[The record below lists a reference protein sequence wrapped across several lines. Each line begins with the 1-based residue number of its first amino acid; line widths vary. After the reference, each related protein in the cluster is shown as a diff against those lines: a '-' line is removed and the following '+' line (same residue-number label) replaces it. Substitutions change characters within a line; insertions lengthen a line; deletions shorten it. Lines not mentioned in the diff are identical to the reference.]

1 MISKMMEIYSI
12 SLPIYKTVANT
23 VYVLRY
29 LTLNDT
35 IVLPEHPVHT
45 RFTGTS
51 CTYTFRV
58 SQNAL
63 LISLKSVKN
72 FVCVK
77 GTERL
82 LTVRN

>member
-1 MISKMMEIYSI
+1 MEIYSI

-51 CTYTFRV
+51 CTYTFYRNILYIHV
-58 SQNAL
+58 S
-63 LISLKSVKN
+63 SLTKRITYFSK
-72 FVCVK
+72 K
-77 GTERL
+77 R
-82 LTVRN
+82 